1 MTQWTRRDLLNR
13 GLGLGA
19 GALTLGGL
27 SAGAL
32 MGCERKKDTVTVAQ
46 STAEEGTPK
55 KGGIIR
61 IGVINGNQAGNLD
74 AHKPIGASSAF
85 RGWPLYAKLWEW
97 GRDIQPKLALAE
109 FAEPNQDGTLWTI
122 RLKKGLEFHHGKTI
136 TADDVIFSLRRLTD
150 PKLASPFAAY
160 LYSLQ
165 RDGIKKRDEYTVEI
179 PFATGRG
186 LVALPEAWMSWG
198 GIVPTDYDPA
208 TNIVGAGPYKLKSF
222 TPGQRSSFT
231 RFENYWKPGQ
241 PYADEIEV
249 IDFKDQTGRLAALQA
264 GQIDIATGITAELLP
279 LIKANPKYHVVS
291 SETDAWQS
299 FDMNTAKAPFNDVRV
314 RQAFRL
320 IADRDELVK
329 RALAGQGRVANDLYS
344 YSDPVFNRSIAQ
356 RKQDIVKAREL
367 LKAAGYENNLRVE
380 LVAGPDS
387 SAALVFAQQAVKA
400 GVTVKV
406 KQVEAATFADA
417 LKQDWPFSVGGS
429 VSRPFSLTV
438 LQIDGPDAANNK
450 THFSNPKFSE
460 LVRASLQQADLEKR
474 KALVHEAQQIQ
485 HDQGSL
491 LIWGYN
497 NVLDAVSNNIGG
509 VTPDRTGF
517 AGWRTDGLWRKA

>member
-1 MTQWTRRDLLNR
+1 MTVWSRRHLLLA
-13 GLGLGA
+13 GLGVGA
-19 GALTLGGL
+19 SGL
-27 SAGAL
+27 LACSRPEQATQQA
-32 MGCERKKDTVTVAQ
+32 KQ
-46 STAEEGTPK
+46 SDAPDTPK
-55 KGGIIR
+55 HGGTIR

-74 AHKPIGASSAF
+74 AHKPLGSSSAF

-122 RLKKGLEFHHGKTI
+122 RLKKGLEFHHGKTVS
-136 TADDVIFSLRRLTD
+136 ADDIIFSLRRLTD
-150 PKLASPFAAY
+150 PKLASPYAAY

-165 RDGIKKRDEYTVEI
+165 RDAIKKRDALTVEI
-179 PFATGRG
+179 PFAKGRG
-186 LVALPEAWMSWG
+186 LVALAEAWMSWG
-198 GIVPTDYDPA
+198 GIVPTDYDPVS
-208 TNIVGAGPYKLKSF
+208 NVVGAGPYKLKSF
-222 TPGQRSSFT
+222 TPGQRSSYT

-241 PYADEIEV
+241 PYADEIEI
-249 IDFKDQTGRLAALQA
+249 IDFKDQTGRLGALQA

-279 LIKANPKYHVVS
+279 LVKANPNYQVVS

-299 FDMNTAKAPFNDVRV
+299 FDMNTKKAPFNDVRV

-320 IADRDELVK
+320 IADRNELVQ

-344 YSDPVFNRSIAQ
+344 FSDPVFNHHIPQ
-356 RKQDIVKAREL
+356 RQQNIDKAREL
-367 LKAAGYENNLRVE
+367 LKQAGFVNNLKVE
-380 LVAGPDS
+380 LVTGPDS

-417 LKQDWPFSVGGS
+417 LKKDWPFSTGS
-429 VSRPFSLTV
+429 GVSRPFLLTV
-438 LQIDGPDAANNK
+438 LQVDGPDAANNK
-450 THFSNPKFSE
+450 THFAHPRFAE
-460 LVRASLQQADLEKR
+460 LVRGSLQQADVEKR
-474 KALVHEAQQIQ
+474 KPLVHEAQQIQ
-485 HDQGSL
+485 HDEGSL

-497 NVLDAVSNNIGG
+497 NVLDAVSNKIVG